1 MNDLGELSL
10 QLCHLLQSQ
19 GGDPAAGGPA
29 AGDPAA
35 GGCALRWA
43 LDDGRWIGSHFEA
56 CQQRWVLGVGCA
68 TQLQEAG
75 ARARLEQALLR
86 VGHASRWARQ
96 QTGWGNGQEIELVD
110 CDFPARPA
118 QLTAA
123 AVEDQLQALL
133 SQLDALAA
141 GRPAALA
148 ITALAQPHG
157 RCGCGCAQAFSARMH
172 ALDATRQPGS
182 TAALELLFDE
192 HFPLR
197 IGLHPRSHHWV
208 LEAFVG
214 DAAALAEPL
223 RRSLVATLLLV
234 NGAVLG
240 RRLLVCSLDGS
251 DRVVVISRW
260 HLDWALQTSVLDWL
274 EYSLRQ
280 ARRIRALTAAIAMQA
295 APVDSDARSWP

>member
-1 MNDLGELSL
+1 MNDLDDLSL

-19 GGDPAAGGPA
+19 GGEPA

-35 GGCALRWA
+35 GVPAAGGPAQRCAL
-43 LDDGRWIGSHFEA
+43 DGGGWIGWHFQA
-56 CQQRWVLGVGCA
+56 CPQRWVLGAGCA
-68 TQLQEAG
+68 TDLLQADV
-75 ARARLEQALLR
+75 RARLEQALLR

-96 QTGWGNGQEIELVD
+96 QTGWSKGHEIELVD
-110 CDFPARPA
+110 CDFPAWPA

-141 GRPAALA
+141 DRPATPQIDAG
-148 ITALAQPHG
+148 QPYS
-157 RCGCGCAQAFSARMH
+157 RRACGCAQAFSTRMQ
-172 ALDATRQPGS
+172 ALDAMRQPGS
-182 TAALELLFDE
+182 IAPQELLLDDQL
-192 HFPLR
+192 PLR
-197 IGLHPRSHHWV
+197 IALHPRSHHWV

-214 DAAALAEPL
+214 GAAALAEPL
-223 RRSLVATLLLV
+223 RRSLVAALLAV

-240 RRLLVCSLDGS
+240 GRTLVCSLDAS

-260 HLDWALQTSVLDWL
+260 HLDWAAQVPVLDWL

-280 ARRIRALTAAIAMQA
+280 AGRIRAVVAAIAMQA
-295 APVDSDARSWP
+295 APPDCDARSWP